1 LWLLD
6 GGKITAGASPKSA
19 RQEQPMQVTQNIR
32 RNPWSSQGH
41 HSANAGVEHPRWK
54 GGYDTR
60 FDLDMDDA
68 SPCALL
74 AVVNL
79 YATTVVGMPA
89 VMHHNFMPD
98 MGRMTA

>member
-1 LWLLD
+1 
-6 GGKITAGASPKSA
+6 
-19 RQEQPMQVTQNIR
+19 MQVTQNIR
-32 RNPWSSQGH
+32 RNPWSAQGH
-41 HSANAGVEHPRWK
+41 RGAYAGVEHPPRK
-54 GGYDTR
+54 GGDDTC

-74 AVVNL
+74 AVVDL

-89 VMHHNFMPD
+89 VMHYNFMPD